1 VSKVI
6 ISQETCHVDFFRSLR
21 REERAEGDY
30 MKYLRKIMLV
40 LCLVTASLGL
50 AACSK
55 TTVENQTEVVV
66 EVTAIPTEA
75 VAKTQYPI
83 TVTDSDGKEV
93 IIDSKPMKIIS
104 MAPNI
109 TEMIYKLG
117 LESKLIGRTNY
128 CDYPEAV
135 ANIEMVGSLREPDI
149 EKIISLEPDIV
160 IASTHFNE
168 ESEKQL
174 TDLGVKV
181 IVLYEEYDVEGIY
194 TIIETLGTIFNSKDR
209 AAEVASEMKTS
220 VEATKAAVINLEE
233 PSVYYV
239 VGFGE
244 YGDYTPGGDTFV
256 GQLIT
261 LAGGNNIAKEVSGWS
276 YTLESL
282 VEADPDIIIID
293 NDMKDSFIIAENYK
307 DLTAV
312 KNNQVYGIDKNTIER
327 QGYRN
332 AEGLRTL
339 AEIIHPEAFK

>member
-1 VSKVI
+1 
-6 ISQETCHVDFFRSLR
+6 
-21 REERAEGDY
+21 

-40 LCLVTASLGL
+40 LCLVTATIGL
-50 AACSK
+50 AACAKAADSSK
-55 TTVENQTEVVV
+55 ETAVNQTEESDTISEVTTETTDNQTEEVP

-75 VAKTQYPI
+75 IAKTQYPI
-83 TVTDSDGKEV
+83 TISDSDGNELT
-93 IIDSKPMKIIS
+93 IESEPMKIIS

-117 LESKLIGRTNY
+117 VESKLIGRTNY

-135 ANIEMVGSLREPDI
+135 SSIETVGSLREPDI

-160 IASTHFNE
+160 IASTHFSDD
-168 ESEKQL
+168 SEKQL

-181 IVLYEEYDVEGIY
+181 IVLYEEQDVEGIY
-194 TIIETLGTIFNSKDR
+194 SIIKTLGTICNSNVKATE
-209 AAEVASEMKTS
+209 AANEMKES
-220 VEATKAAVINLEE
+220 VEATKAAVTNLEA

-239 VGFGE
+239 VSFGE
-244 YGDYTPGGDTFV
+244 YGDYTAGGDTFV

-261 LAGGNNIAKEVSGWS
+261 LAGGNNIAQEVSGWS

-282 VEADPDIIIID
+282 LEADPDIIIIAE
-293 NDMKDSFIIAENYK
+293 DMKDSFVVAENYK

-312 KNNQVYGIDKNTIER
+312 KNNQVYTIDKNTIER

-332 AEGLRTL
+332 AEGLRSL

>member
-1 VSKVI
+1 
-6 ISQETCHVDFFRSLR
+6 
-21 REERAEGDY
+21 
-30 MKYLRKIMLV
+30 MKYLQKIMLV
-40 LCLVTASLGL
+40 LCLVTATLGL
-50 AACSK
+50 VACSK
-55 TTVENQTEVVV
+55 TSESSNENQVNQTEGISDVAGNTSDVTSETTDNTTEDV
-66 EVTAIPTEA
+66 AEVTAIPTEA
-75 VAKTQYPI
+75 IAKTQYPI
-83 TVTDSDGKEV
+83 TVSDSDGNELT
-93 IIDSKPMKIIS
+93 IESEPMKIVS

-135 ANIEMVGSLREPDI
+135 SSIETVGSLREPDI

-160 IASTHFNE
+160 IASTHFND

-181 IVLYEEYDVEGIY
+181 IVLYEEHDVEGIY
-194 TIIETLGTIFNSKDR
+194 SIIETLGTIFNSNDR
-209 AAEVASEMKTS
+209 AAEAVSEMKTS
-220 VEATKAAVINLEE
+220 VEATKAAVANLEA

-239 VGFGE
+239 VSFGE
-244 YGDYTPGGDTFV
+244 YGDYTAGGDTFV

-261 LAGGNNIAKEVSGWS
+261 LAGGNNIAQEVSGWS

-282 VEADPDIIIID
+282 LEADPNLIIID
-293 NDMKDSFIIAENYK
+293 EDMKDSFVIAENYK
-307 DLTAV
+307 ELTAV
-312 KNNQVYGIDKNTIER
+312 KNNQVYTIDKNTIER

-332 AEGLRTL
+332 AEGLRSL

>member
-1 VSKVI
+1 
-6 ISQETCHVDFFRSLR
+6 
-21 REERAEGDY
+21 
-30 MKYLRKIMLV
+30 MKYLQKIMLV
-40 LCLVTASLGL
+40 LCLVTATLGL

-55 TTVENQTEVVV
+55 TSESSNENQVNQTEGNSDVAGNTSDVTLETTDNATEDV
-66 EVTAIPTEA
+66 AEVTAIPIEA
-75 VAKTQYPI
+75 IAKTQYPI
-83 TVTDSDGKEV
+83 TVSDSDGNELT
-93 IIDSKPMKIIS
+93 IESEPMKIVS

-135 ANIEMVGSLREPDI
+135 SSIETVGSLREPDI

-160 IASTHFNE
+160 IASTHFSD

-181 IVLYEEYDVEGIY
+181 IVLYEEHDVEGIY
-194 TIIETLGTIFNSKDR
+194 SIIETLGTIFNSNDR
-209 AAEVASEMKTS
+209 AAEAVSEMKTS
-220 VEATKAAVINLEE
+220 VEATKAAVANLEA

-239 VGFGE
+239 VSFGE
-244 YGDYTPGGDTFV
+244 YGDYTAGGDTFV

-261 LAGGNNIAKEVSGWS
+261 LAGGNNIAQEVSGWS

-282 VEADPDIIIID
+282 LEADPDLIIID
-293 NDMKDSFIIAENYK
+293 EDMKDSFAIAENYK
-307 DLTAV
+307 ELTAV
-312 KNNQVYGIDKNTIER
+312 KNNQVFTIDKNTIER

-332 AEGLRTL
+332 AEGLRSL